1 VSISLRFP
9 PGFCFGRRGAA
20 PCRPRD
26 ETRRKPQAVF
36 FWFVTV
42 GILLTVVGPVF
53 ADDPSLELEVSPP
66 SVRVGDRVEVLA
78 SARGGDGWLW
88 GELTVTLDPGGDW
101 ELVDG
106 PTAIPE
112 ARPPVWKLE
121 LAPMALGEQ
130 SLPFISVSARSSDG
144 ETVEIESAGPMTV
157 SVVSILA
164 DEEEDPA
171 PAPLRD
177 PIGVRGFPWEW
188 VLPITGVMLP
198 LLVGVAWWWR
208 GRGRPVVADRAFLRP
223 LAELEA
229 LVSELD
235 GRVGREPADGVC
247 DRLAA
252 GLRHYLERRTG
263 EPAEE
268 MTSFELR
275 LLARNR
281 GWPELSQRLVQ
292 RAMGVADGVRFGRR
306 PSTDEEL
313 HGAIAQALDAARS
326 VEAFLDDANRDPV
339 AREAG
344 A

>member
-1 VSISLRFP
+1 MSISLNSSPSFY
-9 PGFCFGRRGAA
+9 FGRRGAA

-26 ETRRKPQAVF
+26 ETRRRIQARVCRTIIAGVF
-36 FWFVTV
+36 FAF
-42 GILLTVVGPVF
+42 VGPVA
-53 ADDPSLELEVSPP
+53 ADDPTLELEVSPT

-88 GELTVTLDPGGDW
+88 GELTVALDPGGDW

-130 SLPFISVSARSSDG
+130 SLPSISVSARSSDG
-144 ETVEIESAGPMTV
+144 ETAEIESAGPMTV

-164 DEEEDPA
+164 DEEENPA

-188 VLPITGVMLP
+188 ALPITGVLLP
-198 LLVGVAWWWR
+198 LLVGMAWWWR
-208 GRGRPVVADRAFLRP
+208 GRGRPVMAGRAFLQP
-223 LAELEA
+223 LAEFEA
-229 LVSELD
+229 LASELD
-235 GRVGREPADGVC
+235 GRVVRESADGVC

-292 RAMGVADGVRFGRR
+292 RVMGVADGVRFGRR

-326 VEAFLDDANRDPV
+326 VEAFLDDADRERV
-339 AREAG
+339 AAEA
-344 A
+344 AS